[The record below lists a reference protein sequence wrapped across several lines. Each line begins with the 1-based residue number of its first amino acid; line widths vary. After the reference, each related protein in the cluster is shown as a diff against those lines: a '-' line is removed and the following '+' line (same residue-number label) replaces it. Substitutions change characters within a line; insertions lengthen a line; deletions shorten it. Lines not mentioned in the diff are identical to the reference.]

1 LNTLNPLNSAALPSF
16 TYGVDG
22 EGRAYSASASSG
34 TNPLSWTSYN
44 AASQV
49 TNVVYG
55 SGDSTSFGYDA
66 NTGRMTAYQSSV
78 GSPLQTAYGIPTW
91 NANGTLG
98 SLAITDHFN
107 SANTQSC
114 TYSYDDLARISSA
127 NCGSTWSQTFGFDPF
142 GNVTKS
148 GSVSFQPTY
157 NAATNRMASLPGYT
171 PTYDANG
178 NTTADSLHSY
188 AWDAEGRSVTVDT
201 VALTYD
207 ALGRMVE
214 QQSGSSY
221 TEILYGPT
229 GKLALMS
236 GQAVSKAFI
245 PLPAGAKAVYT
256 SGPTL
261 SYFRHPDWL
270 GSSRFASTL
279 GRTMYYSGAYAPFGE
294 AYSEAGTADR
304 SFTGQNQ
311 DTVSGTT
318 TGLYDFLYRE
328 YAQYGRCPVDWA
340 WSSFL
345 HYATGREGI
354 VEIESAWTARRRER
368 LGVTPKAIP
377 RNGGH
382 SKLSE
387 A

>member
-1 LNTLNPLNSAALPSF
+1 MN
-16 TYGVDG
+16 
-22 EGRAYSASASSG
+22 
-34 TNPLSWTSYN
+34 
-44 AASQV
+44 
-49 TNVVYG
+49 
-55 SGDSTSFGYDA
+55 
-66 NTGRMTAYQSSV
+66 
-78 GSPLQTAYGIPTW
+78 
-91 NANGTLG
+91 
-98 SLAITDHFN
+98 
-107 SANTQSC
+107 
-114 TYSYDDLARISSA
+114 
-127 NCGSTWSQTFGFDPF
+127 
-142 GNVTKS
+142 
-148 GSVSFQPTY
+148 
-157 NAATNRMASLPGYT
+157 
-171 PTYDANG
+171 
-178 NTTADSLHSY
+178 
-188 AWDAEGRSVTVDT
+188 
-201 VALTYD
+201 
-207 ALGRMVE
+207 
-214 QQSGSSY
+214 
-221 TEILYGPT
+221 
-229 GKLALMS
+229 